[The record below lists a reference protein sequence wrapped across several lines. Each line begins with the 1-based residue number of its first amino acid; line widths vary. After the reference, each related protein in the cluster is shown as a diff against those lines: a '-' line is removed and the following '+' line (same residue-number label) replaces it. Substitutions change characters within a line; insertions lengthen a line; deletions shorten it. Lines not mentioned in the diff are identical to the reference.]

1 MNTEKAQQRN
11 LSLQS
16 DKINDELYDMME
28 KQGDATD
35 FSDSDFYKAVSDDLE
50 DKYLTALRQQENAGQ

>member
-11 LSLQS
+11 LSLAS
-16 DKINDELYDMME
+16 DKINDELYSLLD
-28 KQGDATD
+28 KQGDTTN